1 MCKIE
6 PAGGWQ
12 SERESVP
19 STREPRLAIFSWK
32 KSEPEDPKQPGAG
45 GAAAEGESAAVF
57 SPEKALKFFQHARTV
72 DEATNYEYAAQL
84 WLNGLRF
91 DPNNMDGLQG
101 FFSSIAKFNEESGG
115 KKGVSKE
122 VVKSVSGKGDVD
134 RFLMSLLEW
143 GQRPQEST
151 LAVRAAEAAAALGL
165 KEPTLWITERAF
177 GFVLRDKKVRK
188 DLLLKCSECF
198 GKAGAFD
205 KSLAAA
211 EEALRQNPTDGALA
225 AHIRDLAA
233 QATMSKGGFDRSG
246 EKGGFRDNL
255 RDADKQRLLE
265 EQDRIVKSEDTV
277 ERLLAAAHEE
287 YQKRPGD
294 LPTIERLAKLLLERG
309 KLADQ
314 EKAYQLYMNSYNETR
329 QFRLRE
335 LAGDIRI
342 KQARK
347 KVSELKEMLEKSAG
361 SEMIQRM
368 LDTAKEDYAK
378 LELTEYKA
386 RVDNYPS
393 DLSRRF
399 ELGKRYFAL
408 GHYHE
413 AIEQFQE
420 AQHDPKNRAA
430 SLNLLGQSFQRIEW
444 NDEAIDT
451 FRHALEVKDIMSEV
465 ELELRYELMT
475 ALQAKAEKE
484 QDIPSAEEA
493 DRLASGIA
501 RQQMSYRDIR
511 HRREAI
517 KNLLLTLRAPKGGGA

>member
-1 MCKIE
+1 
-6 PAGGWQ
+6 
-12 SERESVP
+12 VP
-19 STREPRLAIFSWK
+19 GTREPRLAIFSWK
-32 KSEPEDPKQPGAG
+32 KSEPDEPKQPSEG
-45 GAAAEGESAAVF
+45 GAAAEGGAEGAAAF
-57 SPEKALKFFQHARTV
+57 SPEKAVKFFQHARTV

-84 WLNGLRF
+84 WLSGLRF
-91 DPNNMDGLQG
+91 DPNSMDGLQG
-101 FFSSIAKFNEESGG
+101 FFSSIAKFNDESGG
-115 KKGVSKE
+115 KKSVSRE
-122 VVKSVSGKGDVD
+122 VVKSVSGKGEVD

-151 LAVRAAEAAAALGL
+151 LAVRAAEASAALGL

-177 GFVLRDKKVRK
+177 GFALRDKKVRK

-205 KSLAAA
+205 KALSAA
-211 EEALRQNPTDGALA
+211 EQALRLNPTDGALA
-225 AHIRDLAA
+225 AMIRDLAA
-233 QATMSKGGFDRSG
+233 QATMTKGGFDRSG
-246 EKGGFRDNL
+246 EKGGFRDNI

-265 EQDRIVKSEDTV
+265 EQERIVKTEDTV
-277 ERLLAAAHEE
+277 ERLLAAAQEE

-294 LPTIERLAKLLLERG
+294 LPTIERMAKLLLERG

-314 EKAYQLYMNSYNETR
+314 EKAYQLYMTSYAETK

-342 KQARK
+342 RQARK
-347 KVSELKEMLEKSAG
+347 KVTELKEMLAKSPG

-368 LDTAKEDYAK
+368 LDTAQEDFAK
-378 LELTEYKA
+378 LELVEFKA

-399 ELGKRYFAL
+399 ELGKRYFAM
-408 GHYHE
+408 GQFHE

-420 AQHDPKNRAA
+420 SQHDPKNRAA
-430 SLNLLGQSFQRIEW
+430 ALNLLGQSFQRIEW

-451 FRHALEVKDIMSEV
+451 FRHALEVKDILVDLEM
-465 ELELRYELMT
+465 ELRYELMT

-501 RQQMSYRDIR
+501 RQQMSFRDIR

-517 KNLLLTLRAPKGGGA
+517 KSLLLALRTPKGGGA